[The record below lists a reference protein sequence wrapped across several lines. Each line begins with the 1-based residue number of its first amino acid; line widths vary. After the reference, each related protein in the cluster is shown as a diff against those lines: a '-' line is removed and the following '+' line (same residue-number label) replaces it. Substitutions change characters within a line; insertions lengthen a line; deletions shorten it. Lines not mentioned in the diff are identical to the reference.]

1 MKKTLSLWNFFTIG
15 FGAIIGTGWVLQVGD
30 WMVTGGG
37 PIAAM
42 IAFGIGA
49 LFLVPIGAVF
59 GELTAAIPI
68 SGGIVEYVDRTFGH
82 TLSYITG
89 WFLVLGNGILC
100 PWEAIAI
107 STLVSQMFGDLFPIL
122 RSVKLYS
129 ILGADVYLFPTIIA
143 LGFAFYVIWLNFKG
157 ASSAAKLQAFLTK
170 ALLAGMLLAM
180 GISFFKG
187 GPANILPSFQQVQ
200 SSTTQTAGTNMFAG
214 IVSVLV
220 MTPFFYAG
228 FDTIPQQAEE
238 AAEGLDW
245 NKFGKIISLA
255 LLAAGGFYI
264 ICIYSFGTI
273 VPWTEFITKDVP
285 ALACLKDISMI
296 FYVVMLV
303 IATLGPMGPM
313 NSFFGATSRIMLA
326 MGRKGQLPE
335 PFAVLDQKSGCP
347 KMACTILAVIT
358 VVGPFLGKNM
368 LLSLTNVSALAFI
381 FSCTMVSLACLRMRY
396 TEPDLPRPYKVPGGK
411 LGIAAAIAAGSI
423 VILLMVVPFSPAALN
438 GVEWGIVL
446 GWLVIGL
453 ILMAV
458 TKGSKSKK

>member
-1 MKKTLSLWNFFTIG
+1 MANTPQTAAAEQGGMKKTLSLWNFFTIG
-15 FGAIIGTGWVLQVGD
+15 FGA
-30 WMVTGGG
+30 
-37 PIAAM
+37 
-42 IAFGIGA
+42 
-49 LFLVPIGAVF
+49 
-59 GELTAAIPI
+59 
-68 SGGIVEYVDRTFGH
+68 
-82 TLSYITG
+82 
-89 WFLVLGNGILC
+89 
-100 PWEAIAI
+100 
-107 STLVSQMFGDLFPIL
+107 
-122 RSVKLYS
+122 
-129 ILGADVYLFPTIIA
+129 IIA

-264 ICIYSFGTI
+264 ICIYSFGAI
-273 VPWTEFITKDVP
+273 VPWTQFITKDVP

-303 IATLGPMGPM
+303 IG
-313 NSFFGATSRIMLA
+313 
-326 MGRKGQLPE
+326 
-335 PFAVLDQKSGCP
+335 
-347 KMACTILAVIT
+347 
-358 VVGPFLGKNM
+358 
-368 LLSLTNVSALAFI
+368 
-381 FSCTMVSLACLRMRY
+381 
-396 TEPDLPRPYKVPGGK
+396 
-411 LGIAAAIAAGSI
+411 
-423 VILLMVVPFSPAALN
+423 
-438 GVEWGIVL
+438 
-446 GWLVIGL
+446 LV
-453 ILMAV
+453 LMAV
-458 TKGSKSKK
+458 TKGTKSKK

>member
-1 MKKTLSLWNFFTIG
+1 MANTPQTAAAEQGGMKKALSLWNFFTIG
-15 FGAIIGTGWVLQVGD
+15 FGA
-30 WMVTGGG
+30 
-37 PIAAM
+37 
-42 IAFGIGA
+42 
-49 LFLVPIGAVF
+49 
-59 GELTAAIPI
+59 
-68 SGGIVEYVDRTFGH
+68 
-82 TLSYITG
+82 
-89 WFLVLGNGILC
+89 
-100 PWEAIAI
+100 
-107 STLVSQMFGDLFPIL
+107 
-122 RSVKLYS
+122 
-129 ILGADVYLFPTIIA
+129 IIA

-273 VPWTEFITKDVP
+273 VPWTQFITKDVP

-303 IATLGPMGPM
+303 IG
-313 NSFFGATSRIMLA
+313 
-326 MGRKGQLPE
+326 
-335 PFAVLDQKSGCP
+335 
-347 KMACTILAVIT
+347 
-358 VVGPFLGKNM
+358 
-368 LLSLTNVSALAFI
+368 
-381 FSCTMVSLACLRMRY
+381 
-396 TEPDLPRPYKVPGGK
+396 
-411 LGIAAAIAAGSI
+411 
-423 VILLMVVPFSPAALN
+423 
-438 GVEWGIVL
+438 
-446 GWLVIGL
+446 LV
-453 ILMAV
+453 LMAV
-458 TKGSKSKK
+458 TKGTKSKK

>member
-1 MKKTLSLWNFFTIG
+1 MANTPQTAAAEQGGMKKALSLWNFFTVG
-15 FGAIIGTGWVLQVGD
+15 FGA
-30 WMVTGGG
+30 
-37 PIAAM
+37 
-42 IAFGIGA
+42 
-49 LFLVPIGAVF
+49 
-59 GELTAAIPI
+59 
-68 SGGIVEYVDRTFGH
+68 
-82 TLSYITG
+82 
-89 WFLVLGNGILC
+89 
-100 PWEAIAI
+100 
-107 STLVSQMFGDLFPIL
+107 
-122 RSVKLYS
+122 
-129 ILGADVYLFPTIIA
+129 IIA

-273 VPWTEFITKDVP
+273 VPWTQFITKDVP

-303 IATLGPMGPM
+303 IG
-313 NSFFGATSRIMLA
+313 
-326 MGRKGQLPE
+326 
-335 PFAVLDQKSGCP
+335 
-347 KMACTILAVIT
+347 
-358 VVGPFLGKNM
+358 
-368 LLSLTNVSALAFI
+368 
-381 FSCTMVSLACLRMRY
+381 
-396 TEPDLPRPYKVPGGK
+396 
-411 LGIAAAIAAGSI
+411 
-423 VILLMVVPFSPAALN
+423 
-438 GVEWGIVL
+438 
-446 GWLVIGL
+446 LV
-453 ILMAV
+453 LMAV
-458 TKGSKSKK
+458 TKGTKSKK